1 MYPLS
6 HCDRIANGFS
16 PVHKTHFGL
25 EEGNMTTQIDESNI
39 PRRFATRVVHA
50 GEEHDKPYGA
60 LTTPIVQTS
69 TYTFE
74 SSAAVVEHME
84 RKRAELPLV
93 RGEYGRYTNPTREA
107 VERKLADLDGCE
119 EAILV
124 SSGMA
129 AITTILL
136 TYLSSGDHMLL
147 TEDCY
152 RKTRDFS
159 LTFLKR
165 FGITVTVAPTDDLS
179 KLEAAITPATRLI
192 LTELPTNPYLR
203 VVDLPAVAE
212 IAHRHGCLL
221 AVDST
226 FATPINLRPAEHG
239 ADFVVHSGTKYL
251 GGHNDLL
258 AGSVAGPSSLIQP
271 LRDAHNMLGCVIDP
285 NCAYLLLRGI
295 KTLDVRVQK
304 QNANGQRVAEYLE
317 GHPAVRR
324 VFYPGLA
331 SHPDHEVASR
341 LLAGF
346 GGVISFEIEG
356 DLNRTMAFI
365 DRMQIPYVGPSL
377 GGVESIIEQP
387 ALMSHFALNNE
398 ERLAIGIRDELVR
411 YALGIEDA
419 DDLIADLEQALNT
432 IS

>member
-1 MYPLS
+1 MG
-6 HCDRIANGFS
+6 HR
-16 PVHKTHFGL
+16 
-25 EEGNMTTQIDESNI
+25 EGNMTTHDDQNDT
-39 PRRFATRVVHA
+39 RQHFATRVVHA
-50 GEEHDKPYGA
+50 GEVRNKPYGA

-74 SSAAVVEHME
+74 SSASIVEHME

-119 EAILV
+119 EALLV

-136 TYLSSGDHMLL
+136 TFLSAGDHMLL
-147 TEDCY
+147 TQDCY
-152 RKTRDFS
+152 RKTREFA
-159 LTFLKR
+159 LTYLAR
-165 FGITVTVAPTDDLS
+165 FGISVTVAPTDDLRE
-179 KLEAAITPATRLI
+179 LEAAITPSTRLI

-212 IAHRHGCLL
+212 IARRRGCLL

-226 FATPINLRPAEHG
+226 FATPINLRPAEYG
-239 ADFVVHSGTKYL
+239 VDLVIHSGTKYL

-258 AGSVAGPSSLIQP
+258 AGSVAGPSSLIQR

-304 QNANGQRVAEYLE
+304 QNTNGQRVAEYLE
-317 GHPAVRR
+317 GRPGVRR

-331 SHPDHEVASR
+331 SHPDHEIARR
-341 LLAGF
+341 LMAGF
-346 GGVISFEIEG
+346 GGVVSFEIEG
-356 DLNRTMAFI
+356 DLERTMAFI
-365 DRMQIPYVGPSL
+365 DHMKIPYVGPSL

-387 ALMSHFALNNE
+387 ALMSHFALNKT
-398 ERLAIGIRDELVR
+398 ERESIGIRDELVR

-419 DDLIADLEQALNT
+419 GDLIADLNQALDA
-432 IS
+432 IA